1 MKSQSGLKVKAGKL
15 PKARENAGDQVVIG
29 LDCVS
34 DWLRG
39 WCEFLGPITEQ
50 SEARPM
56 HSRITF
62 ETYLKISQF
71 LCEGFMLILAN

>member
-15 PKARENAGDQVVIG
+15 PKARENAGDQAVIG
-29 LDCVS
+29 LGYVS

-50 SEARPM
+50 CEARPM
-56 HSRITF
+56 QSRITF

-71 LCEGFMLILAN
+71 